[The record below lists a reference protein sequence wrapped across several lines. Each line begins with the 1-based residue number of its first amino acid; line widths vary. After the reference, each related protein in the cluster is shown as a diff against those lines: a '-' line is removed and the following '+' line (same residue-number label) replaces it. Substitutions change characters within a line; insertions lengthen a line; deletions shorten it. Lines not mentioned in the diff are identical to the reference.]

1 VATANAVGTTG
12 HFAATNHFFTTKNIG
27 EDQGMKSLTGER
39 MAITLGILLLSGC
52 VRLEVATPEK
62 PITINMNVKI
72 EHEIQIK
79 VDKDVENL
87 LKNQSNLF

>member
-1 VATANAVGTTG
+1 
-12 HFAATNHFFTTKNIG
+12 
-27 EDQGMKSLTGER
+27 MKILTWER
-39 MAITLGILLLSGC
+39 IAIVLGIFLLSGC
-52 VRLEVATPEK
+52 LRLEVATPEK

-72 EHEIQIK
+72 EHEIQIR

>member
-1 VATANAVGTTG
+1 
-12 HFAATNHFFTTKNIG
+12 
-27 EDQGMKSLTGER
+27 MKIILTGAR
-39 MAITLGILLLSGC
+39 MVLVLSILLLSGC

-72 EHEIQIK
+72 EHEIQIS

-87 LKNQSNLF
+87 LRNQSNLF

>member
-1 VATANAVGTTG
+1 MKILTWERVAIV
-12 HFAATNHFFTTKNIG
+12 
-27 EDQGMKSLTGER
+27 
-39 MAITLGILLLSGC
+39 LGIFMLSGC
-52 VRLEVATPEK
+52 LRLEVATPEK

-72 EHEIQIK
+72 EHEIQIR